1 MFLTKVIWK
10 VYLASGYIALIYQP
24 AIRISEARP
33 NILVRRQVTQPPN
46 PGYLPMTGVRQPT
59 TNGTPSPGLSGNA
72 NPTIDSSSGYAT
84 PAAPGLST
92 TGTGTS
98 LSGYST
104 PGTGNGGYTNP
115 STINS
120 SSGYATPAAPG
131 LSTTGTN
138 TPSSGYSTRGTGNGG
153 YTNPSTIDS
162 SSGYATPA
170 APGLST
176 TGTNTPSS
184 GYSTPGT
191 GNGGYT
197 NPSTIDSYS
206 GYTTPAAPGLST
218 TGTGTSLSGYSIPG
232 TTNGNGGYTNPSTTY
247 MTGEYG
253 IPTSSSTFGRG
264 TEASPTPGGAYI
276 QSTPTSAPPGNVRAI
291 GQNSTTPATP
301 LNPSGTGGTGTSTS
315 TTPATPQ
322 LNLPTLR
329 LNLLTLRLNL
339 PPLRSNLLSPHPNQN
354 SSYGATKFDPKQPPE
369 TISCRNSDQLGY
381 YCPISKCLKGK
392 AKDTADKAP
401 FSKFTFKKCN
411 RLAAADLPAKGNI
424 PEIHIF
430 QYWAHQDG
438 TITVRGYEDD
448 ASKDRHTYTC
458 AAKSSNDN
466 LVRPWCD
473 ACIFMDKPDEAD
485 PNPS

>member
-72 NPTIDSSSGYAT
+72 NPTIDSSSG
-84 PAAPGLST
+84 
-92 TGTGTS
+92 
-98 LSGYST
+98 
-104 PGTGNGGYTNP
+104 
-115 STINS
+115 
-120 SSGYATPAAPG
+120 
-131 LSTTGTN
+131 
-138 TPSSGYSTRGTGNGG
+138 
-153 YTNPSTIDS
+153 
-162 SSGYATPA
+162 
-170 APGLST
+170 
-176 TGTNTPSS
+176 
-184 GYSTPGT
+184 
-191 GNGGYT
+191 
-197 NPSTIDSYS
+197 

-247 MTGEYG
+247 MTGGYG

-322 LNLPTLR
+322 TKPADPPTKPAD
-329 LNLLTLRLNL
+329 
-339 PPLRSNLLSPHPNQN
+339 PPTKPAAPPVKPVVSPPKPKVGAIATEPIQCS

-401 FSKFTFKKCN
+401 FSKFTFKKCD

-448 ASKDRHTYTC
+448 VSRDRHTYTC

>member
-1 MFLTKVIWK
+1 MVIWK

-115 STINS
+115 
-120 SSGYATPAAPG
+120 
-131 LSTTGTN
+131 
-138 TPSSGYSTRGTGNGG
+138 
-153 YTNPSTIDS
+153 
-162 SSGYATPA
+162 
-170 APGLST
+170 
-176 TGTNTPSS
+176 
-184 GYSTPGT
+184 
-191 GNGGYT
+191 
-197 NPSTIDSYS
+197 

-322 LNLPTLR
+322 TKPADPPTKPAD
-329 LNLLTLRLNL
+329 
-339 PPLRSNLLSPHPNQN
+339 PPTKPAAPPVKPVVSPPKPKIGAIATEPIQCS